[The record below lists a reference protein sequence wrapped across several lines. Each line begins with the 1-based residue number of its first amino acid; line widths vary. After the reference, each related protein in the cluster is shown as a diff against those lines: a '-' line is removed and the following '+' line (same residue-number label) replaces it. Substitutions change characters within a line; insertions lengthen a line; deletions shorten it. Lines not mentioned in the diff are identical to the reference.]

1 MERAQEYK
9 EAFLSAYDAYADTVF
24 RLCYSKTGNREEA
37 RDLTQEAFV
46 RVWQRLQ
53 KEEPAIEN
61 LKAFLFTVARN
72 LIKDYYKKKKP
83 VLERDLPEGIL
94 GQVPER
100 PVAFGMGVEY
110 ELAIKA
116 LARLPN
122 VYREAVT
129 LHLIEGFSVQEV
141 AAMLDER
148 PNTISVRIKRA
159 LAKLRAQLNIETP

>member
-1 MERAQEYK
+1 MERSQKYQ
-9 EAFLSAYDAYADTVF
+9 EAFLSAYDAYADMVF

-37 RDLTQEAFV
+37 RDMTQETFV
-46 RVWQRLQ
+46 RVWQRLE

-83 VLERDLPEGIL
+83 VLAHDLPEGIL
-94 GQVPER
+94 EQVPGH
-100 PVAFGMGVEY
+100 PVSFGASVEY
-110 ELAIKA
+110 ELAVKA
-116 LARLPN
+116 LTRLPD
-122 VYREAVT
+122 VYREAVA

-141 AAMLDER
+141 AALLGER

-159 LAKLRAQLNIETP
+159 LAKLRMELNIETP